1 MLKSLYSGIS
11 GMKSQQIKMD
21 VIGNNIAN
29 VGTTAYKKQT
39 VRFSDT
45 LYQGQINSSGSS
57 KNYGGINPSQIGLG
71 VKVAGI
77 SKTFTQ
83 GSLQT
88 TGRSTDVA
96 IDGDGFFVVA
106 KGDLNNPDDIEYQYT
121 RDGSFSIDEDG
132 HLVTADGWR
141 VMGKALDKNG
151 DPTGDLIPITIPNV
165 LSVDDG
171 TGTNTMV
178 DKRVVA
184 FNISVNGNGVV
195 TVTLEDSSKHDISK
209 LELALFINP
218 EGMENVGGNRYLPT
232 TNSGDVTFLTDGDS
246 KAFGWINQGY
256 VEMSNV
262 DLSEEFTDMIVTQ
275 RSFQANSKIITTS
288 DELIQEVLGL
298 KR

>member
-1 MLKSLYSGIS
+1 MLKSLYSGVS
-11 GMKSQQIKMD
+11 GMKANQTKMD

-29 VGTTAYKKQT
+29 VGTTAFKKAN

-45 LYQGQINSSGSS
+45 LYQNQINSSGSS
-57 KNYGGINPSQIGLG
+57 TNYGGINPSQVGLG

-77 SKTFTQ
+77 SKNFVQ

-106 KGDLNNPDDIEYQYT
+106 KGDLADPNNMELQYT
-121 RDGSFSIDEDG
+121 RDGSFSIDEEG

-141 VMGKALDKNG
+141 VVGKALDENG
-151 DPTGDLIPITIPNV
+151 DPTGELVPIRIPDT
-165 LSVDDG
+165 LEVDDG
-171 TGTNTMV
+171 KGGTIEQ
-178 DKRVVA
+178 RVVA

-218 EGMENVGGNRYLPT
+218 EGMENTGGNRYTPT
-232 TNSGDVTFLTDGDS
+232 ANSGNVTYLTDGDS

-256 VEMSNV
+256 IEMSNV

-288 DELIQEVLGL
+288 DELIQEILGL

>member
-11 GMKSQQIKMD
+11 GMKANQTKMD

-29 VGTTAYKKQT
+29 VGTTAFKKST
-39 VRFSDT
+39 ARFSDT
-45 LYQGQINSSGSS
+45 LYQNHINSSASS
-57 KNYGGINPSQIGLG
+57 LNFGGINPSQIGLG

-83 GSLQT
+83 GSLQP
-88 TGRSTDVA
+88 TGRPTDVA

-106 KGDLNNPDDIEYQYT
+106 KGDFNDPDSLELNYT
-121 RDGSFSIDEDG
+121 RDGSFAIDEEG

-141 VMGKALDKNG
+141 VMGKELDTQGN
-151 DPTGDLIPITIPNV
+151 PTGDLVPIEIPQTYTPP
-165 LSVDDG
+165 G
-171 TGTNTMV
+171 GAEQ
-178 DKRVVA
+178 RVVA

-195 TVTLEDSSKHDISK
+195 TITLEDSTKYDISK
-209 LELALFINP
+209 MELGLFINP
-218 EGMENVGGNRYLPT
+218 EGMENVGGNRYVPT
-232 TNSGDVTFLTDGDS
+232 PNSGDVTYLTDGDS

-256 VEMSNV
+256 IEMSNV

-275 RSFQANSKIITTS
+275 RSFQATGKVITTS
-288 DELIQEVLGL
+288 DELIQEVLNL

>member
-11 GMKSQQIKMD
+11 GMKANQTKMD

-29 VGTTAYKKQT
+29 VGTTAFKKSS

-45 LYQGQINSSGSS
+45 LYQNQINSAGSS
-57 KNYGGINPSQIGLG
+57 KNYGGINPSQVGLG

-106 KGDLNNPDDIEYQYT
+106 KGDLNNPNDIEYQYT
-121 RDGSFSIDEDG
+121 RDGSFSIDENG
-132 HLVTADGWR
+132 VLVTADGWR
-141 VMGKALDKNG
+141 VMGKELDANG
-151 DPTGDLIPITIPNV
+151 DPTGNLIPITIPDTLNV
-165 LSVDDG
+165 SDG
-171 TGTNTMV
+171 QGGFV

-195 TVTLEDSSKHDISK
+195 TVTLEDGAKHDISK

-218 EGMENVGGNRYLPT
+218 EGMENVGGNRYIPT
-232 TNSGDVTFLTDGDS
+232 ANSGDVTYLTDGDS

-256 VEMSNV
+256 IEMSNV

>member
-11 GMKSQQIKMD
+11 GMKSNQIKMD

-29 VGTTAYKKQT
+29 VGTTAFKKSN

-45 LYQGQINSSGSS
+45 LYQNQVNSSGSS

-71 VKVAGI
+71 TKVAGI
-77 SKTFTQ
+77 SKNFTQ
-83 GSLQT
+83 GSLQS
-88 TGRSTDVA
+88 TGRTTDVA

-106 KGDLNNPDDIEYQYT
+106 RGDLANPNDIEYQYT
-121 RDGSFSIDEDG
+121 RDGSFSIDENG
-132 HLVTADGWR
+132 YLVTADGWR
-141 VMGKALDKNG
+141 VMGKELNENG
-151 DPTGDLIPITIPNV
+151 EPTGDLIPIEVPDT
-165 LSVDDG
+165 LEVDDG
-171 TGTNTMV
+171 QGGQVTQ
-178 DKRVVA
+178 RVVA

-218 EGMENVGGNRYLPT
+218 EGMENVGGNRYTPT
-232 TNSGDVTFLTDGDS
+232 ANSGEVTYLTDGDS

-256 VEMSNV
+256 IEMSNV

-288 DELIQEVLGL
+288 DELIQEILGL

>member
-11 GMKSQQIKMD
+11 GMKANQTKMD

-29 VGTTAYKKQT
+29 VGTTAYKKSS

-45 LYQGQINSSGSS
+45 LYQNQINSSGASV
-57 KNYGGINPSQIGLG
+57 NYGGINPSQIGLG

-77 SKTFTQ
+77 SKTFSQ

-106 KGDLNNPDDIEYQYT
+106 KGDPTDPTSVEYQYT
-121 RDGSFSIDEDG
+121 RDGSFSIDEEG

-141 VMGKALDKNG
+141 VMGKELDEDGN
-151 DPTGDLIPITIPNV
+151 PTGNLIPITIPET
-165 LSVDDG
+165 LAVDDG
-171 TGTNTMV
+171 TGTGNTV
-178 DKRVVA
+178 DRRVVA

-218 EGMENVGGNRYLPT
+218 EGMENVGGNRYTPT
-232 TNSGDVTFLTDGDS
+232 ANSGDVTFLTDGDS

-256 VEMSNV
+256 IEMSNV

-288 DELIQEVLGL
+288 DELIQEILGL

>member
-1 MLKSLYSGIS
+1 MLKSLYSGVS
-11 GMKSQQIKMD
+11 GMKANQTKMD

-29 VGTTAYKKQT
+29 VGTTAFKKSN

-45 LYQGQINSSGSS
+45 LYQNQINASGSS
-57 KNYGGINPSQIGLG
+57 TNYGGLNPSQIGLG

-77 SKTFTQ
+77 SKNFVQ

-106 KGDLNNPDDIEYQYT
+106 KGDLTDPTSLELQYT
-121 RDGSFSIDEDG
+121 RDGSFSIDEEG

-141 VMGKALDKNG
+141 VVGKELDENG
-151 DPTGDLIPITIPNV
+151 DPTGDLVPIKIPDT
-165 LSVDDG
+165 LEVDDG
-171 TGTNTMV
+171 LGGKVNQ
-178 DKRVVA
+178 RVVA

-195 TVTLEDSSKHDISK
+195 TVTLEDSSKHNISK
-209 LELALFINP
+209 LELALFVNP
-218 EGMENVGGNRYLPT
+218 EGMENTGGNRYTPT
-232 TNSGDVTFLTDGDS
+232 PNSGDATYLTDGDS

-256 VEMSNV
+256 IEMSNV

-288 DELIQEVLGL
+288 DELIQEILGL